1 MAVKIR
7 LRQQGRNNLASYRLV
22 VTDVHVP
29 RDGKY
34 VEAIGWY
41 HPLEEGEKQL
51 FVQTERVQ
59 FWLDQGAQFTER
71 ARSLVNR
78 AAPELVKQHTN
89 KLLAHRAK
97 ACAKRKARK
106 QKAAV

>member
-29 RDGKY
+29 RDGRY

-41 HPLEEGEKQL
+41 HPLEEGDKQL
-51 FVQTERVQ
+51 KVDAERVE
-59 FWLDQGAQFTER
+59 FWLAKGAQLTER

-78 AAPELVKQHTN
+78 AAPQVLTQYINKQIAN
-89 KLLAHRAK
+89 RAK
-97 ACAKRKARK
+97 ECAKRKARK
-106 QKAAV
+106 KAAV